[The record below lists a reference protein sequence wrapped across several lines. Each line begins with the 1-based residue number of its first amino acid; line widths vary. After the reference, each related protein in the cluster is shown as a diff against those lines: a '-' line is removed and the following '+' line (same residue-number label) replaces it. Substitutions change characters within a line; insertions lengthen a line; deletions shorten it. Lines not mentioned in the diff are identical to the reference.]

1 MVLLEV
7 EEPISGSESAPRLH
21 QGISR
26 SVIAAAI
33 EVHRAL
39 GPGLFESAYKSCLCR
54 ELALR
59 ELNFRTEV
67 SLPIEYKAFTSIAAI
82 EWTSWSKIR
91 LQWS

>member
-39 GPGLFESAYKSCLCR
+39 GQGVIGVSLSIVSMSGIGIA
-54 ELALR
+54 
-59 ELNFRTEV
+59 RTEL
-67 SLPIEYKAFTSIAAI
+67 SHGGKSPN
-82 EWTSWSKIR
+82 
-91 LQWS
+91 